1 MSENTQGL
9 SAEERAELEQLR
21 AEKAARE
28 QAARDRAERAELERL
43 KAERDRKR
51 AEAEKDAHARELR
64 ERNAKLMEPDDDLR
78 MPVGQK
84 VVLAVVFVAVVAIF
98 PTIVMWSN
106 SVHVLQVFKFGIYMR
121 NTIVVAIVCVMLFT
135 H

>member
-1 MSENTQGL
+1 MSENTQVL

-84 VVLAVVFVAVVAIF
+84 VVLAVVFVAVVAI
-98 PTIVMWSN
+98 
-106 SVHVLQVFKFGIYMR
+106 
-121 NTIVVAIVCVMLFT
+121 VCVMLFT